1 MGEPKL
7 VDHLFRHQY
16 GKMVA
21 ILTKYFGLSQL
32 EIIEDAI
39 QDTFIKA
46 MMTWRNQKPDNPE
59 AWLNKVA
66 KNRTIDLLRKNQA
79 ELIRI
84 NQIENGQ
91 SAILADDIFLDH
103 EIEDSQ
109 LRMIF
114 TACHPKLDLK
124 NQIAFALKTIAGFGT
139 KEIASALLLKEETV
153 KKRLV
158 RAKKTIAEESI
169 SFEIPDKKNL
179 PERLNGLLNVI
190 YLTFNEGFH
199 SNNKEKL
206 IREDLCGEA
215 IRLCKLLMKKEMFRS
230 GQLYALFALMC
241 FHASRLET
249 KITENNEIVDLK
261 NQDRTKWHWP
271 MIVIGND
278 AMNKAM
284 EYEDMSAYHYEAAI
298 AAEHLK
304 APTFEKTNWQKIL
317 QWYEQLDLLQS
328 TASSKLNLAIVHIQL
343 KQFKSAFEILQQIE
357 PKDLEQRSYLYHGCF
372 AEYYFKTENIEK
384 AAYYLDKAI
393 EKVANDL
400 EKKYLMKKKKELLLT
415 N

>member
-190 YLTFNEGFH
+190 YLTF
-199 SNNKEKL
+199 
-206 IREDLCGEA
+206 
-215 IRLCKLLMKKEMFRS
+215 
-230 GQLYALFALMC
+230 
-241 FHASRLET
+241 
-249 KITENNEIVDLK
+249 
-261 NQDRTKWHWP
+261 
-271 MIVIGND
+271 
-278 AMNKAM
+278 
-284 EYEDMSAYHYEAAI
+284 
-298 AAEHLK
+298 
-304 APTFEKTNWQKIL
+304 
-317 QWYEQLDLLQS
+317 
-328 TASSKLNLAIVHIQL
+328 
-343 KQFKSAFEILQQIE
+343 
-357 PKDLEQRSYLYHGCF
+357 
-372 AEYYFKTENIEK
+372 
-384 AAYYLDKAI
+384 
-393 EKVANDL
+393 
-400 EKKYLMKKKKELLLT
+400 
-415 N
+415 